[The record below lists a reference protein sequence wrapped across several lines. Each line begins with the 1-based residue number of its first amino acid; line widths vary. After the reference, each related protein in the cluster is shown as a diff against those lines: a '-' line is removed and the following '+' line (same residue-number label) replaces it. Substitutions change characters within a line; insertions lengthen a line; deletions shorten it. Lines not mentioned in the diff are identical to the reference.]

1 MTPTFP
7 ALDRKR
13 FRDLVVALGA
23 ASLGACAARGGEL
36 QSGEVHIPAQPPQP
50 RRAAEP
56 APPPAEVAAPTDE
69 GLGAPTAERDGEGD
83 DEDRSTC
90 GEVVTSTVS
99 RAGPVCNDA
108 VSGALGACIACK
120 GFAFPGEH
128 CAAYKKFLKPK
139 VAEAAVACLRALSPK
154 RQCDACAVY
163 ACGDRAMKASCPDP
177 TALAECKAMR
187 VRCPAM
193 PQEECLRY
201 VSALVP
207 AGRARLRACMTSCSL
222 YSCMEGL

>member
-1 MTPTFP
+1 MTSSFS
-7 ALDRKR
+7 ALDRRR
-13 FRDLVVALGA
+13 FRELVVALGA

-36 QSGEVHIPAQPPQP
+36 QSGEVHIPPQPVQP
-50 RRAAEP
+50 RREV
-56 APPPAEVAAPTDE
+56 APPPPPVPLA
-69 GLGAPTAERDGEGD
+69 APTAEGDLGDPTAEGGD
-83 DEDRSTC
+83 DDEVDRSTC
-90 GEVVTSTVS
+90 GEIVTNTVR

-108 VSGALGACIACK
+108 VSGALPACIACS
-120 GFAFPGEH
+120 GFAFPGDH
-128 CAAYKKFLKPK
+128 CATYKKFLKPK

-154 RQCDACAVY
+154 NRCDACAVY

-177 TALAECKAMR
+177 TAVTECKALR
-187 VRCPAM
+187 ARCPSM

-222 YSCMEGL
+222 YSCMESL